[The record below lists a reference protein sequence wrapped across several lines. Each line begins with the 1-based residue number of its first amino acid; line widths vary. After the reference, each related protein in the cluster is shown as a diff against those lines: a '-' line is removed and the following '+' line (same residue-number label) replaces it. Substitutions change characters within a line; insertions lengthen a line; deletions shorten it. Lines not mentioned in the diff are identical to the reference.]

1 MEKAM
6 TTVKISPKFQV
17 VIPKE
22 LRERMHLRPGSELT
36 VLQFGSRIELI
47 PVEPVKSLRGFA
59 RGIDT
64 DVQRDENEEPR

>member
-22 LRERMHLRPGSELT
+22 LRERMHLRPGTELSVT
-36 VLQFGSRIELI
+36 GHEDHIELA
-47 PVEPVKSLRGFA
+47 PVRDIRSMRGFM
-59 RGIDT
+59 RGINT